1 MLVSFRP
8 TRHFFPWLYQNWLS
22 RFAFFRSSV
31 KDFIP
36 ASLMGNQNGSHEAL
50 PPRAPNKVDGV
61 VRLQH
66 VSTPRRPIPDETE
79 LERLF
84 NEVLLQMDLPPERAK
99 LLKSF
104 DNSKK
109 WEIICDRE
117 QVVTIFIIFTPWAA
131 SLQSILKSQLTLP
144 SFKGSLLFIN
154 HKLKS

>member
-1 MLVSFRP
+1 LHLIVVEVIHIHIDVRIGF
-8 TRHFFPWLYQNWLS
+8 TL
-22 RFAFFRSSV
+22 FAFFRSSV

-117 QVVTIFIIFTPWAA
+117 QVITIFMN
-131 SLQSILKSQLTLP
+131 SITRTKNLK
-144 SFKGSLLFIN
+144 
-154 HKLKS
+154 